1 MEQTAARQL
10 AEKLNDENPGRIH
23 VAMTR
28 GNYLGRWNGRK
39 SDYEWIVV
47 DQYSGKVLEPS
58 TN

>member
-10 AEKLNDENPGRIH
+10 AKKLNERYPGRIH

-28 GNYLGRWNGRK
+28 GVYLGRWSKGNL
-39 SDYEWIVV
+39 SQWIVV
-47 DQYSGKVLEPS
+47 DKHTGKVLEHS